1 MDPYYILIIQI
12 LADIIIIAI
21 MFYILKQ
28 IKDKNYGDIKRV
40 MDMIQQL
47 CEESKRLSLE
57 FEKNL
62 NERKMIINSII
73 SQIDNKILKLKE
85 LSALYNFDSDGEK
98 DNISEKTEEIIEL
111 LNRGKSIED
120 IAKELSISKEE
131 VKLVVDLKSSS

>member
-73 SQIDNKILKLKE
+73 SQIDNRILKLKE

>member
-73 SQIDNKILKLKE
+73 SQIDNRILKLKE

-111 LNRGKSIED
+111 LSRGKSIED
-120 IAKELSISKEE
+120 IAKELSLSKEE